1 MKKDDLV
8 KIIGNHWATGLTGL
22 FVEDSWP
29 NSKVNIEWEGELKA
43 IEVPMENL
51 KEYSK
56 KEA

>member
-8 KIIGNHWATGLTGL
+8 KIIGNHWAAGLTGL

-29 NSKVNIEWEGELKA
+29 NPKVNIEWEGELKT

-51 KEYSK
+51 KEHF
-56 KEA
+56 